1 MFRLLGVSTH
11 VLHAALTHEKALAG
25 KRIRHLRELKNKMDT
40 MAERYRSLAAEAAT
54 ADAAVDP
61 I

>member
-1 MFRLLGVSTH
+1 MSTH
-11 VLHAALTHEKALAG
+11 VLRAAVTHEKALAG